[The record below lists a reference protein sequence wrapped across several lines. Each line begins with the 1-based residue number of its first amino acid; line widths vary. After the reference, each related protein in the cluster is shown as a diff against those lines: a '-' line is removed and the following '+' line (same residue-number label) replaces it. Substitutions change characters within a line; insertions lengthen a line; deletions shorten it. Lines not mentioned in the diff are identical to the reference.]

1 MRQII
6 LTSIFYFNFSLLFSQ
21 NIGIGTVD
29 PKATLDIAGDLIL
42 KSSELSV
49 LDGNTLNLDINT
61 NKLNHYK
68 LIGPTGNYQIGGIAA
83 AEHDRIITLYNRSGH
98 SLEIYNDDANAIGP
112 NKIYTGTGGTFAVY
126 NGGSVTLKYD
136 ITIQKW
142 EITASHYNS
151 LDNFGSGNWTLSGN
165 DIYNGNVG
173 NVGIGTSSPSEKLE
187 VNGSMNITGE
197 IKPAG
202 QIGQLGEVLQSNGN
216 GTMAWMPPSNSN
228 GNVGFGSWGCEMDNL
243 TAYNPVFASDGAAMD
258 GFGTDADI
266 HENFAI
272 IGAKDAT
279 VDGKFAQGCAYIFHF
294 DGQKWVEMQKIT
306 ASDGIASDEFGNS
319 VAIFGNWAIVGAS
332 KADFNGNFDRGASYI
347 YHYNGSSWV
356 EHQKIIDP
364 AGVSNNLFGY
374 DNSISATHIIIGNVG
389 SNDFTG
395 SVHTYTFDGNFWV
408 PDQVVLANDGN
419 FEDWFGFSISLF
431 EDKMVIGAA
440 LDDVGAP
447 YGGSA
452 YFFELINNTWTFH
465 SKMADDTPV
474 FSGGFGTSV
483 SLTDNYA
490 AIGDFH
496 NNIHFVEFKNDQWI
510 RKSKKLISQLST
522 VSISNEYSIT
532 SGGVLLKSTG
542 NQWYQYEKANDPQDI
557 SNGAIFK
564 TVAIDQITFV
574 MCAPTALNNSGL
586 AIFGKIK

>member
-1 MRQII
+1 
-6 LTSIFYFNFSLLFSQ
+6 
-21 NIGIGTVD
+21 
-29 PKATLDIAGDLIL
+29 
-42 KSSELSV
+42 
-49 LDGNTLNLDINT
+49 
-61 NKLNHYK
+61 
-68 LIGPTGNYQIGGIAA
+68 
-83 AEHDRIITLYNRSGH
+83 
-98 SLEIYNDDANAIGP
+98 
-112 NKIYTGTGGTFAVY
+112 
-126 NGGSVTLKYD
+126 
-136 ITIQKW
+136 
-142 EITASHYNS
+142 
-151 LDNFGSGNWTLSGN
+151 
-165 DIYNGNVG
+165 
-173 NVGIGTSSPSEKLE
+173 
-187 VNGSMNITGE
+187 
-197 IKPAG
+197 
-202 QIGQLGEVLQSNGN
+202 
-216 GTMAWMPPSNSN
+216 
-228 GNVGFGSWGCEMDNL
+228 
-243 TAYNPVFASDGAAMD
+243 
-258 GFGTDADI
+258 
-266 HENFAI
+266 
-272 IGAKDAT
+272 
-279 VDGKFAQGCAYIFHF
+279 
-294 DGQKWVEMQKIT
+294 
-306 ASDGIASDEFGNS
+306 
-319 VAIFGNWAIVGAS
+319 
-332 KADFNGNFDRGASYI
+332 
-347 YHYNGSSWV
+347 
-356 EHQKIIDP
+356 
-364 AGVSNNLFGY
+364 
-374 DNSISATHIIIGNVG
+374 GNVG